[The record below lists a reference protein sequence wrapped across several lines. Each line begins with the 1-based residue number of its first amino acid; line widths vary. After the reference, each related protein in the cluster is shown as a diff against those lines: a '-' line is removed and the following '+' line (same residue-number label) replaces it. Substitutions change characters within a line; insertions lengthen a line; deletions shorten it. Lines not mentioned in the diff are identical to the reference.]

1 MTTSIEI
8 DMLLCRELLTEQ
20 RGERLT
26 EQVNQTIRE
35 HSTTEHHADER
46 SAENAEGRT
55 TERVVDLEQVE
66 DQTGEENEQTEHQVE
81 DGAERVEDHGQ
92 TEVRTVPTEQGE
104 ERTEETRTGLF
115 QERTIESES
124 ASEQHPVEQG
134 EETLT
139 GQAEDITSQ
148 EERTTGQ
155 VETMGQPWRTSGQAE
170 VEINEQ
176 TEVEGISRQNERT
189 TGQEEST
196 ARQAEVERITEQD
209 ETTTRQAE
217 VELGITERDETTTRQ
232 AEVELGITEQAEVE
246 GISRQNERI
255 TGRAEVELGITE
267 QAEVEGISRQN
278 ERITGQAEVEEITE
292 QDVEEERII
301 LETYLS
307 QFRAQTLGT
316 AQDDGIEDIVLE
328 GKFSSRLI
336 YLNYYC
342 VTLFMCALLL
352 CIPLVPL
359 LVIVCCVHKCIVR
372 HRWELFL
379 TNWGIY
385 YTDPDF
391 NYRQRFIPLEDIRL
405 TFVPKP
411 YYITLNIVD
420 RSQPLVIKYVSNAQ
434 QFVRTIQ
441 RLKERNRPVYNSTA

>member
-35 HSTTEHHADER
+35 HSATEHHADER
-46 SAENAEGRT
+46 SAEQAEGRA

-115 QERTIESES
+115 QERTIEPER

-139 GQAEDITSQ
+139 GQAEDITRQ

-170 VEINEQ
+170 VEI
-176 TEVEGISRQNERT
+176 I
-189 TGQEEST
+189 
-196 ARQAEVERITEQD
+196 
-209 ETTTRQAE
+209 
-217 VELGITERDETTTRQ
+217 
-232 AEVELGITEQAEVE
+232 
-246 GISRQNERI
+246 
-255 TGRAEVELGITE
+255 E

-278 ERITGQAEVEEITE
+278 ERITGQEESTIRQAEVELGITEQAEVEDISRQNERITE

-301 LETYLS
+301 LETHLS
-307 QFRAQTLGT
+307 QFQAQTLGT

-336 YLNYYC
+336 L
-342 VTLFMCALLL
+342 LKLLL
-352 CIPLVPL
+352 CDALHVCTPPLHPIGPTDSDRVLCTQVHSEASLGAVPHQL
-359 LVIVCCVHKCIVR
+359 
-372 HRWELFL
+372 
-379 TNWGIY
+379 G
-385 YTDPDF
+385 
-391 NYRQRFIPLEDIRL
+391 
-405 TFVPKP
+405 
-411 YYITLNIVD
+411 NI
-420 RSQPLVIKYVSNAQ
+420 LH
-434 QFVRTIQ
+434 
-441 RLKERNRPVYNSTA
+441 